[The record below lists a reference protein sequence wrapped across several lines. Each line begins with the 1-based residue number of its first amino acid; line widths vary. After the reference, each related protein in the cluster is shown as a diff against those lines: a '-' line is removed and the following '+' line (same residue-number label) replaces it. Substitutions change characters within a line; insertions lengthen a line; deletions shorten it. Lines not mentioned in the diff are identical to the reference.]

1 MLEVVERQAEDDR
14 LVLVLVVEVL
24 GLVESGW
31 GRRSR
36 KISEWESNQRN
47 PAE

>member
-1 MLEVVERQAEDDR
+1 MLAEDDR
-14 LVLVLVVEVL
+14 LVLVLEVEELVL
-24 GLVESGW
+24 VASCR

-47 PAE
+47 PGE

>member
-1 MLEVVERQAEDDR
+1 MAERLVEDDR
-14 LVLVLVVEVL
+14 LVLVLAVAVL
-24 GLVESGW
+24 GLVASCS

-36 KISEWESNQRN
+36 RISEWESNQRN

>member
-1 MLEVVERQAEDDR
+1 MRARLAEDDR
-14 LVLVLVVEVL
+14 LGLVLVLEVGGLVL
-24 GLVESGW
+24 GGSCW

>member
-1 MLEVVERQAEDDR
+1 MAERLVEDDR
-14 LVLVLVVEVL
+14 LVLVLAVAVL
-24 GLVESGW
+24 GLVVSCW
-31 GRRSR
+31 GRRNR